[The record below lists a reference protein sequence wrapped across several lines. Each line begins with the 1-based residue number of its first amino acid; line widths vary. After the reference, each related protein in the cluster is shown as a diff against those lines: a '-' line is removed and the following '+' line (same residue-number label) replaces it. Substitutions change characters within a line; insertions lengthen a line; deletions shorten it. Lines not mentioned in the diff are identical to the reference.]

1 MENLFNTKRLQQV
14 KQFMSVLNYDWKPL
28 TFNDIQNR
36 FFNRSRSFTKEALR
50 LLEEHGFI
58 EVKRSEGKTF
68 LNGKFIVDTNRYRLV
83 STLKEKVNIQDS
95 GVSVTFHYKGFKQVT
110 EVITIN
116 DKSISTEVKQILK
129 DSLNED
135 LYVKGCEA
143 RGMSK
148 EKAWFLYN
156 KIMLRQ
162 R

>member
-110 EVITIN
+110 EVITIH
-116 DKSISTEVKQILK
+116 DKSISAEVKQILK

-156 KIMLRQ
+156 KIVSKA
-162 R
+162 

>member
-1 MENLFNTKRLQQV
+1 
-14 KQFMSVLNYDWKPL
+14 MSVLNYDWKPL